1 MPIQVEKDSGDTE
14 KYIRGVHG
22 VPEENGTCVRLH
34 WEWPRNSLYDYCFVF
49 TVTEADE
56 KKGMNL
62 EKMLAENR
70 PREIICQNVPRPY
83 TVRLRNTAQ
92 RVYFYPARL
101 QEGGYCILDQKKQNC
116 SEYLRRRL
124 DISYRVTYKK
134 LGGFLSGSDLQQA
147 VIQLS
152 FSQED
157 KPDAV
162 LVYRCRGGGRD
173 GRRYGI
179 DISEYGRNAVIEVV
193 LGRKETIFFEKLP
206 ADLEGKLSLRQA
218 N

>member
-1 MPIQVEKDSGDTE
+1 MPIQLERDSGDKE
-14 KYIRGVHG
+14 NYIRGVYG
-22 VPEENGTCVRLH
+22 VPEENGTCVHMH
-34 WEWPRNSLYDYCFVF
+34 WEWPKNGEYNYCFVF
-49 TVTEADE
+49 TVTEAEE
-56 KKGMNL
+56 KKGIDL
-62 EKMLAENR
+62 EQMLAENR
-70 PREIICQNVPRPY
+70 PKEIICQNVPRPY

-101 QEGGYCILDQKKQNC
+101 LEGGYCILDQKQQNY

-124 DISYRVTYKK
+124 DISYRITYKK

-152 FSQED
+152 FSQAD
-157 KPDAV
+157 RPDAV

-173 GRRYGI
+173 SRRFGI
-179 DISEYGRNAVIEVV
+179 DISEYGKNAVIEVV
-193 LGRKETIFFEKLP
+193 LGRKETLSFDKLP
-206 ADLEGKLSLRQA
+206 AGLEGKVSLKQV